1 MPGQGFLAFI
11 VLLGVLVTVHELG
24 HFLAAKWAGVKVLKF
39 SIGFG
44 PPIVHFKSGETE
56 YQIAWI
62 PLGGFVK
69 MAGELPG
76 DDVDPDDAKR
86 SFLSAAWWKR
96 AIIVGAGPVM
106 NLAFPV
112 LAFFFVFLGDHQGA
126 APRVGWL
133 EPGYPAEQAGI
144 RPGDVVTR
152 VDGEPIFE
160 YSEISRALK
169 DAYDRDVKVE
179 LSRDG
184 QPLSLTLKPHKLAE
198 NEPGGKSH
206 RGLLGIS
213 ALARP
218 AIIGVTENSPA
229 AAAGLST
236 FDRILSINGVAIKD
250 ELQLT
255 RAVAPMSGLLTV
267 VVVRS
272 TLFEVGGAALVRP
285 EVATITVEKQPG
297 QGFAAL
303 GAESGDLYV
312 WTVFPGSP
320 ADKAGLSRGDR
331 LLTFDQR
338 PIGSSFVMEERL
350 TDKGTEPFELAFRH
364 GLQTKTVTIA
374 QAVESYFDELN
385 NPNERL
391 ELGVRVRPA
400 FQVATAMRELLASGP
415 EAEKMTIHMGPL
427 AALKAAGRA
436 VPDAISAVGTG
447 IARVFTGKVS
457 FRQVGGPVTLFLAAQ
472 KSAEAG
478 PMVFLTNMALISV
491 NLGLVN
497 LFPIPILDGFALLAA
512 LWEGIRR
519 RPIPMQFR
527 EYANLVGLAMLGALL
542 IAILFANELPKLYRM
557 IVG

>member
-1 MPGQGFLAFI
+1 MPGQGILAFV

-62 PLGGFVK
+62 PLGGYVK

-76 DDVDPDDAKR
+76 DDVDPDDARR

-96 AIIVGAGPVM
+96 AIIVSAGPVM
-106 NLAFPV
+106 NLIFPV

-160 YSEISRALK
+160 YSEISRALR
-169 DAYDRDVKVE
+169 DAYDRDVKVD

-184 QPLSLTLKPHKLAE
+184 KPLSFTLKPHKLAE

-218 AIIGVTENSPA
+218 AIIGVTDGSPA
-229 AAAGLST
+229 AAAGLKT
-236 FDRILSINGVAIKD
+236 FDRIVSVNGVPIKD
-250 ELQLT
+250 ELQLST
-255 RAVAPMSGLLTV
+255 VVAPLEGPLTV

-272 TLFEVGGAALVRP
+272 NLFHVGGAALVKP
-285 EVATITVEKQPG
+285 ELATVTVEKQPG
-297 QGFAAL
+297 QGFEAL

-320 ADKAGLSRGDR
+320 ADKAGLVRGDK
-331 LLTFDQR
+331 LLTFDGK
-338 PIGSSFVMEERL
+338 PIGSSFVLEEKL
-350 TDKGTEPFELAFRH
+350 TNAGTDPFELAWRH
-364 GLQTKTVTIA
+364 DGETKSVKIA
-374 QAVESYFDELN
+374 QAVEPYFDELN

-391 ELGVRVRPA
+391 ELGLRARPA
-400 FQVATAMRELLASGP
+400 FQVASAMRELLAAGP
-415 EAEKMTIHMGPL
+415 EAEKMTIHMGPFD
-427 AALKAAGRA
+427 ALKASARA

-447 IARVFTGKVS
+447 IGRVFTGKVS

-478 PMVFLTNMALISV
+478 PVVFLTNMALISV

-497 LFPIPILDGFALLAA
+497 LFPIPILDGFSLLAA

-527 EYANLVGLAMLGALL
+527 EYANVVGLVMLGALL
-542 IAILFANELPKLYRM
+542 VAILFANELPKLYRM